1 MPPAPHSVVLVVDD
15 QPEPLQLMAN
25 LLMRAGYL
33 VATAEGGRAALN
45 ALTDLGAAVA
55 LVITDVMMPVVDG
68 RAVAQMASRIAPG
81 VHVIFAS
88 GLDKERLVTLGRVP
102 PDAAFLAK
110 PYTQRELLSF
120 VRLLIGDAPSTH
132 AQCG

>member
-1 MPPAPHSVVLVVDD
+1 
-15 QPEPLQLMAN
+15 MAN
-25 LLMRAGYL
+25 LLIRAGYL
-33 VATAEGGRAALN
+33 VATAEGGRAAIN
-45 ALTDLGAAVA
+45 ALHDLSTSVA

-68 RAVAQMASRIAPG
+68 RAVAQTASRIAPG

-88 GLDKERLVTLGRVP
+88 GLDKERLVALGRVP

-120 VRLLIGDAPSTH
+120 VQLLIGDAPSTH